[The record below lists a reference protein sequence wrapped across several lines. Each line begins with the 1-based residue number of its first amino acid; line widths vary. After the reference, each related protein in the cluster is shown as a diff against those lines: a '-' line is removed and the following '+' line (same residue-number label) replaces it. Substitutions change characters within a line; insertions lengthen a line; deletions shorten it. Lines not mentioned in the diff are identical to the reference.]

1 MEVTGNI
8 CFKKPNIYPCIGEKP
23 RWAPEDN
30 LPYTVHLHA
39 SAHQGGW
46 KGRVVLSEQGN
57 QLGFFTF
64 LIINKWSAFQYT
76 WSLPLSVTQSPS
88 TPGTAY
94 QHSLAQSPASRMIQH
109 YPFPW
114 GLNSSLL
121 VRLGNALGHMNLGP
135 LLVCSL
141 VSYHWL
147 SSNITLVFGPGH
159 CLVLTLL
166 PKSSKSFEQ

>member
-1 MEVTGNI
+1 MHWREAKMGFWGQSTLHCPPACFGPPGRVERRGGSLWARRPTRLFYLPNYQQVI
-8 CFKKPNIYPCIGEKP
+8 CFSIYLATSPVSDTE
-23 RWAPEDN
+23 
-30 LPYTVHLHA
+30 
-39 SAHQGGW
+39 S
-46 KGRVVLSEQGN
+46 
-57 QLGFFTF
+57 
-64 LIINKWSAFQYT
+64 QYS
-76 WSLPLSVTQSPS
+76 W
-88 TPGTAY
+88 TAY

-147 SSNITLVFGPGH
+147 SSNISLWSRTLP
-159 CLVLTLL
+159 CPYLTA
-166 PKSSKSFEQ
+166 KII

>member
-1 MEVTGNI
+1 MWKLLVTSASKNQTFTHALERSQDGL
-8 CFKKPNIYPCIGEKP
+8 P
-23 RWAPEDN
+23 RTINPT
-30 LPYTVHLHA
+30 LSTCMLRPTR
-39 SAHQGGW
+39 W
-46 KGRVVLSEQGN
+46 KGGVVLSEQGD

-76 WSLPLSVTQSPS
+76 WPLPLSVTQSPS

-141 VSYHWL
+141 VLYHWL
-147 SSNITLVFGPGH
+147 SSNISLWSRTLP
-159 CLVLTLL
+159 CPYLTA
-166 PKSSKSFEQ
+166 KII